1 MKKRTIIVILGLW
14 IALLPFLGLPGSWK
28 KFILIV
34 SGLAIAGVAGIR
46 RKKFV
51 QASGSSMPNQSFG
64 QSTN

>member
-46 RKKFV
+46 RKKMAQV
-51 QASGSSMPNQSFG
+51 TGQNQA
-64 QSTN
+64 